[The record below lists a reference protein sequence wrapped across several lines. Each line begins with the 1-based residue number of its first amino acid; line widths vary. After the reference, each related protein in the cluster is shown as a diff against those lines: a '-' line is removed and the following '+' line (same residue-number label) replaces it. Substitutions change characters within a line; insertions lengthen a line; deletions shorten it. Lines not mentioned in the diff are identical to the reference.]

1 MTAPLLTY
9 GGRGKATDVVRV
21 NLETLYETR
30 LLLQGSSGAGKTQ
43 ACFHLLEE
51 THGHVQQLVID
62 KEGEFAKLREQFDY
76 LLIGGDGE
84 QRIPM
89 RKGALELQLHRV
101 LELQISAIYDLSDLV
116 PDQQRHV
123 VARLAY
129 AMAHLPQRSGL
140 WDNMRLALF
149 DELQWFAP
157 QNGKAESLEPLIE
170 LASTGRKRGFCLIGA
185 GTRVSMM
192 AKSVTELLE
201 NKLIGRSGMNDAER
215 AAKELEFDKFGRKE
229 LRTLPPGHFFAY
241 GPALA
246 LDPVL
251 VQTPKELPVLPRRRG
266 EHRAPTPATSA
277 KVKRALEKFAGLEE
291 EAEKKERTLEEL
303 QQQLAG
309 AQQRIRTLEKGA
321 PVRVAGDVSHATM
334 VSQIDAAVKA
344 ATRQH
349 AGTVTQLRRALEA
362 AMKFIVN
369 VSTHNFD
376 VAGVDKAELER
387 AIAAAVDRATQMID
401 QRLGARERQVEK
413 LREDAKRLLATL
425 KAVAD
430 DQDVV
435 VSVDVAKNA
444 PFTVT
449 PATSRVAP
457 PPRRP
462 RDPAAV
468 HVEGDPTPKQME
480 LLGTLRSFER
490 IGVTAVPRPNL
501 AAFVGYAASTKAFKN
516 NLATMRTSGWIEYS
530 GDGVQLTDVGRDL
543 AGDRGQAILTLDA
556 LHQAWRDRLAPA
568 DWKLLEPVLEA
579 HISGNGIPRDA
590 LAAQVG
596 YATSTKAFKNGLSK
610 LRTLG
615 AIDYKGGEIVATS
628 MMFPESLS

>member
-1 MTAPLLTY
+1 MTVPLLTY
-9 GGRGKATDVVRV
+9 RGRGGPTGDVVRV
-21 NLETLYETR
+21 KLETLYETR
-30 LLLQGSSGAGKTQ
+30 LLIQGSSGAGKTQ

-51 THGHVQQLVID
+51 THGQVQQIVID

-101 LELQISAIYDLSDLV
+101 LELEISAIYDLSDLV

-123 VARLAY
+123 VARLAR

-140 WDNMRLALF
+140 WDRMRLALF
-149 DELQWFAP
+149 DEMQWWAP
-157 QNGKAESLEPLIE
+157 QNGKAESLEPCIE
-170 LASTGRKRGFCLIGA
+170 LASTGRKRGFCFIAA

-215 AAKELEFDKFGRKE
+215 AAKELEFDKHGRKE
-229 LRTLPPGHFFAY
+229 LRSLPIGHFYAY
-241 GPALA
+241 GPAIA
-246 LDPVL
+246 IDPVL
-251 VQTPKELPVLPRRRG
+251 VRTPAELPVLPRRRG

-277 KVKRALEKFAGLEE
+277 KVKRALVKFAGLEE

-303 QQQLAG
+303 QTELAG
-309 AQQRIRTLEKGA
+309 ARGRIRLLEKGA
-321 PVRVAGDVSHATM
+321 PV
-334 VSQIDAAVKA
+334 IDPTAIARERERAAAAAVRVQA
-344 ATRQH
+344 PTITA
-349 AGTVTQLRRALEA
+349 LRRALEA
-362 AMKFIVN
+362 AMKFIVT

-376 VAGVDKAELER
+376 VAGVDKEELAR
-387 AIAAAVDRATQMID
+387 AIGAAVEKATQLID
-401 QRLGARERQVEK
+401 QRLTTRERQVEK
-413 LREDAKRLLATL
+413 MREDARRLLATL
-425 KAVAD
+425 KGLAEE
-430 DQDVV
+430 QDVV

-449 PATSRVAP
+449 PAP
-457 PPRRP
+457 K
-462 RDPAAV
+462 PAAARREPIV
-468 HVEGDPTPKQME
+468 RGDGSVSPKQLE
-480 LLGTLRSFER
+480 LLTTLRSFEH

-516 NLATMRTSGWIEYS
+516 NLAEMRTGGLIEYS
-530 GDGVQLTDVGRDL
+530 GDGIQLTEAGRAI

-579 HISGNGIPRDA
+579 HVSGNGLPRDV

-615 AIDYKGGEIVATS
+615 AIDYRGGEIVATS
-628 MMFPESLS
+628 MMFPEALT